1 MVTKPSLS
9 REESAE
15 RASRVAAAVADG
27 GSVKSVADEFGI
39 SVGTVYDSCRRKGVV
54 LRRSDTLG
62 YHALAAA
69 RRRQVVL
76 EALRGATHRD
86 IAAKLGFKEDSIRR
100 ICSDAGVALRPV
112 VRSNEARVLRER
124 QEVAARHSHLASE
137 FSREQL
143 AILLELGDV
152 RRSIQQVADDLGCSR
167 GHVWQVF
174 RLAKGRLATLAKT
187 RRLPSL
193 PALPDPVQQRLSAP
207 HLAVT
212 PRPRRRPAGRATPQ
226 LSAAER
232 AQRAARAAA
241 RIPKMPAKAVAER
254 RRKIAASVVS
264 GLSAAQAAT
273 KFNVSV
279 GAVYDARRDSGW
291 GATGAVSPAEARRL
305 AILQLAMRGNFAD
318 TIATRLEVTE
328 RYVRSLCKRRGV
340 NLQSR
345 RDRIE
350 AARVLA
356 RHHKLKGVDLRML
369 LDGRDLRILKAL
381 RDTDLTLADIGKR
394 LRAPG
399 QSVFN
404 VWTRA
409 LDRLAVPL
417 GSSHD
422 QYIAARRRVFSSGI
436 SLNALCKA
444 VGGHQKLVQQL
455 RRSSL
460 SIDQLARNA
469 RMSVGAVMRIWYF
482 ALDRAAIVEARLGP
496 VAPRSTPRRRRTKR
510 ERRVLRDLVL

>member
-1 MVTKPSLS
+1 MVTTPTLS

-15 RASRVAAAVADG
+15 RASQIAAAVAQG
-27 GSVKSVADEFGI
+27 GSVQSVAAEFGLSI
-39 SVGTVYDSCRRKGVV
+39 GAVYDSCRRNGVV
-54 LRRSDTLG
+54 LRNSDTVG
-62 YHALAAA
+62 YRAMAAT
-69 RRRQVVL
+69 RRQQVVN
-76 EALRGATHRD
+76 EALRGATHRQ

-112 VRSNEARVLRER
+112 VRSNEAKVLRER
-124 QEVAARHSHLASE
+124 QEVAARRSLLASD
-137 FSREQL
+137 FSQDQL
-143 AILLELGDV
+143 AILRELGDTG
-152 RRSIQQVADDLGCSR
+152 RSISQIAEHRGCSR
-167 GHVWQVF
+167 SHVWEVF
-174 RLAKGRLATLAKT
+174 RLARASLAALAKKGRLPP
-187 RRLPSL
+187 LPV
-193 PALPDPVQQRLSAP
+193 LPDPVQQRLAAP
-207 HLAVT
+207 HSAVP
-212 PRPRRRPAGRATPQ
+212 PRPRRRPAARTVPQ
-226 LSAAER
+226 LSAAQR

-241 RIPKMPAKAVAER
+241 RVPKMPAEAVKAR
-254 RRKIAASVVS
+254 RREIAASVVS

-279 GAVYDARRDSGW
+279 GAVYYALKDSGW
-291 GATGAVSPAEARRL
+291 GTVKVVGPAEARRL
-305 AILQLAMRGNFAD
+305 AILQLARHGNFAD
-318 TIATRLEVTE
+318 TIASRPEVTE

-356 RHHKLKGVDLRML
+356 RHHKLKDVDLRTL
-369 LDGRDLRILKAL
+369 LDGHDVGILKAL
-381 RDTDLTLADIGKR
+381 RDTDLPLAEIGKR
-394 LRAPG
+394 LRVPG
-399 QSVFN
+399 RAVFD

-422 QYIAARRRVFSSGI
+422 QYIAARRRVLSSGI
-436 SLNALCKA
+436 SHNALCKA

-455 RRSSL
+455 RRSNL
-460 SIDQLARNA
+460 TIDQLARNA
-469 RMSVGAVMRIWYF
+469 RTSVGAVMKIWYF

-496 VAPRSTPRRRRTKR
+496 IAPRAKPRLRRTKR